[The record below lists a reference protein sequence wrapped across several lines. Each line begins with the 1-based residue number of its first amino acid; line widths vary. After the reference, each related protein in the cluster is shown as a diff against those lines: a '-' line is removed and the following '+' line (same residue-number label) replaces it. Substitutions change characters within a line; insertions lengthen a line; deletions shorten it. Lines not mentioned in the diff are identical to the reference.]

1 MMFGRGHYECG
12 TGPTLDALPPVSFE
26 QNTVLGTQ
34 LMDRWAHEPFDDW
47 DISQRDPTIRSE
59 QNLFGDRF
67 VGSSL
72 SGF

>member
-34 LMDRWAHEPFDDW
+34 LMDRWGHEPFDDY
-47 DISQRDPTIRSE
+47 SAK
-59 QNLFGDRF
+59 F
-67 VGSSL
+67 
-72 SGF
+72 